1 MQVSSFTTYG
11 QGPLNVLK
19 NQVGITA
26 YGGDD
31 SQKEKSF
38 QAVWDTG
45 ATATIITEKVVS
57 GCGLKESGET
67 ELHGVLGSETTPTY
81 LVDVFLPNKVR
92 VVEVT
97 VPKAPLTG
105 DSDILVGMDIIGMGD
120 FAVSSYQGNTCFSFR
135 VPSLERIDFLP
146 PKAQPRVS
154 PEIRRRIKVGRNAPC
169 SCGSGKKYKKCC
181 G

>member
-1 MQVSSFTTYG
+1 MQVSAFTTYG
-11 QGPLNVLK
+11 QVPLKVLK

-26 YGGDD
+26 SGGDD
-31 SQKEKSF
+31 SQKVKLF

-45 ATATIITEKVVS
+45 ATATVITEKVVS
-57 GCGLKESGET
+57 ECGLKESGKT

-120 FAVSSYQGNTCFSFR
+120 FAVSSYKGKTCFSFR
-135 VPSLERIDFLP
+135 SRLWSRLIFCLLRI
-146 PKAQPRVS
+146 
-154 PEIRRRIKVGRNAPC
+154 G
-169 SCGSGKKYKKCC
+169 
-181 G
+181 

>member
-1 MQVSSFTTYG
+1 MQFSAFTTYG
-11 QGPLNVLK
+11 QGLRNVLK

-26 YGGDD
+26 SGGDD
-31 SQKEKSF
+31 SQKENLF

-57 GCGLKESGET
+57 ECGLKESGKT
-67 ELHGVLGSETTPTY
+67 EVHGVLGSETTPTY
-81 LVDVFLPNKVR
+81 LVDVFLPNKLR

-97 VPKAPLTG
+97 VAKAPLPG

-120 FAVSSYQGNTCFSFR
+120 FAVSSYQGNTIFSFR

-146 PKAQPRVS
+146 PKVQPRFYQRS
-154 PEIRRRIKVGRNAPC
+154 EAE
-169 SCGSGKKYKKCC
+169 
-181 G
+181 